1 MGGRGSSSMSGG
13 GAAWKKQTVME
24 QAVAIATKNYDEAHQ
39 DGVSVESSIPDWVLD
54 KKLDQQERYAF
65 SVGDGAFVKRETEK
79 AYLIANNTDY
89 GQVSFWM
96 PKSWMSTP
104 EKVRSDTIR
113 SEANLHV
120 GANYNTYL
128 RQVASDAGVKAGNL
142 KTTKALQKKLA
153 AKGVSFMEKDAFRN
167 SKGHK
172 VVSSYLL
179 F

>member
-1 MGGRGSSSMSGG
+1 MGGRGSSSSG
-13 GAAWKKQTVME
+13 ATAWKRQTVYE
-24 QAVAIATKNYDEAHQ
+24 QAVAIATDLYDKTHPKGSA
-39 DGVSVESSIPDWVLD
+39 SVASSIPDWVLD
-54 KKLDQQERYAF
+54 KKLSQGERYAF
-65 SVGDGAFVKRETEK
+65 SVGDGAFIKRETEK
-79 AYLIANNTDY
+79 AYLIANNSDF

-96 PKSWMSTP
+96 PKSWMSSP
-104 EKVRSDTIR
+104 EKVRSDIIR

-128 RQVASDAGVKAGNL
+128 KQVASDAGVKAGNL
-142 KTTKALQKKLA
+142 KTTKALKKKLA
-153 AKGVSFMEKDAFRN
+153 TKGVTFMEKDEFRN